1 MEQGNGSKFSFF
13 TLCIEERTIGG
24 LSECED
30 ISKHR

>member
-1 MEQGNGSKFSFF
+1 MFPNVLFF

-24 LSECED
+24 LSKCED